1 MNSEF
6 QAGGRY
12 SYFTGVGS
20 SPGTA
25 LPYGLNQFNCR
36 IMEKIIAKE
45 KEAKKNK
52 EAMKEVVN
60 LIVLNK
66 RWRKLLIYRN
76 KTTQRLVMMRFT
88 EWP

>member
-1 MNSEF
+1 
-6 QAGGRY
+6 
-12 SYFTGVGS
+12 
-20 SPGTA
+20 
-25 LPYGLNQFNCR
+25 
-36 IMEKIIAKE
+36 MEKIIAKE

-76 KTTQRLVMMRFT
+76 RTTQSLVMMRFT